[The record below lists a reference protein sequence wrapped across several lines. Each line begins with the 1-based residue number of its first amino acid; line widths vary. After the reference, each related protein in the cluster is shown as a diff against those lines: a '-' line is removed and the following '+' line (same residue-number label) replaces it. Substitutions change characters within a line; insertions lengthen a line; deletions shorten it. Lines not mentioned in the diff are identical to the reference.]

1 MERYYGKL
9 RGKIKQVF
17 GSMESF
23 AEACGKSP
31 SIVSKKLNGKI
42 KITSDDIEEWSK
54 LLLIPINQVH
64 EYFFAD

>member
-1 MERYYGKL
+1 MERYYGRI

-17 GSMESF
+17 GSMEAF
-23 AEACGKSP
+23 AEAWGKSL

-42 KITSDDIEEWSK
+42 KITSDDMEEMCQLLGIE
-54 LLLIPINQVH
+54 IDHVH

>member
-1 MERYYGKL
+1 MGRYYGRI

-23 AEACGKSP
+23 AEAWGKSP

-42 KITSDDIEEWSK
+42 KLTSDDMEEWSK
-54 LLLIPINQVH
+54 LLGISIDQVH

>member
-1 MERYYGKL
+1 MARYYGRL

-23 AEACGKSP
+23 AEACGKSV
-31 SIVSKKLNGKI
+31 SIISKKLNGKI
-42 KITSDDIEEWSK
+42 KINSDDIEEWCK
-54 LLLIPINQVH
+54 LLGISIDLVH

>member
-1 MERYYGKL
+1 MERYYGRI

-17 GSMESF
+17 GSMELF
-23 AEACGKSP
+23 AEAWGKSL

-42 KITSDDIEEWSK
+42 KLTSDDMEEWCQ
-54 LLLIPINQVH
+54 LLGIQIEQVH

>member
-1 MERYYGKL
+1 MARYYGRL

-17 GSMESF
+17 GSMELF
-23 AEACGKSP
+23 AEACGKSL

-42 KITSDDIEEWSK
+42 KITSEDIEEWCK
-54 LLLIPINQVH
+54 LLVIPIESVH

>member
-1 MERYYGKL
+1 MGRYYGRL

-23 AEACGKSP
+23 AEACGKSS

-54 LLLIPINQVH
+54 LLGIQIDQVH
-64 EYFFAD
+64 EYFFAE

>member
-1 MERYYGKL
+1 MERYYGRL

-23 AEACGKSP
+23 AEAWGKSL

-42 KITSDDIEEWSK
+42 KLTSDDMEEMCLLLGIPIEE
-54 LLLIPINQVH
+54 VH
-64 EYFFAD
+64 EYFFVD